1 MPDNNS
7 DYTIPCLMHAIE
19 DKQGTIRAY
28 DIKAQILAGFLAIVI
43 GFTNYEYNQ
52 RSVCYPELIIISW
65 MMGLTAIIILGL
77 VLYPKKNPFEKLSLG
92 SYVPQQSYFMHD
104 ITSSPGNTVDVLL
117 DKAENTNWGPE
128 LVYENMKLSV
138 IRDRKHVLFV
148 WALRLSGI
156 SILFVAISMIVNL
169 SHV

>member
-1 MPDNNS
+1 M
-7 DYTIPCLMHAIE
+7 
-19 DKQGTIRAY
+19 
-28 DIKAQILAGFLAIVI
+28 
-43 GFTNYEYNQ
+43 
-52 RSVCYPELIIISW
+52 
-65 MMGLTAIIILGL
+65 ILGL